1 MCPTYRALDLSSKKV
16 TYVQAT
22 NKAQAR
28 SHVARRIVQ
37 VELADP
43 EQMSEDAKGG
53 ISLAIEKAGD
63 E

>member
-1 MCPTYRALDLSSKKV
+1 MPTYRCLSLTDKKV
-16 TYVQAT
+16 SYVSAA

-28 SHVARRIVQ
+28 SHVARRTVQ

-43 EQMSEDAKGG
+43 EQMSDDAKGG